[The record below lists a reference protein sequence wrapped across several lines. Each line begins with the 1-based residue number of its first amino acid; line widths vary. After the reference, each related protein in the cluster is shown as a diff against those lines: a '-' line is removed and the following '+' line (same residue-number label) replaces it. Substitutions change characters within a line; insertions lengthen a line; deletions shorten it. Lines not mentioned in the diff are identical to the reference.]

1 MAGEWFAILRS
12 GILDHLLAGKLGYG
26 ELGIYV
32 AVHLQADLR
41 TGIWV
46 GSAPR
51 ILATAPRGTSLRE
64 VQRRLQTLTEIRFL
78 RPFHTHGARGNFPWL
93 IDKYEVKLGALKGKR
108 LNAWQSESW
117 RSPLY
122 ESCAEDDADCVAD
135 TCAERVAEAA
145 PYHESGGSRKEQ
157 EKERTRTQTP
167 RAIPSP
173 DEHKR
178 RIENKK
184 QRLVRE
190 LNVAKEIAGGGQVDP
205 PPSLRQA
212 HPDLQREIAQL
223 ARARSM

>member
-1 MAGEWFAILRS
+1 MAGKWFAILRS

-26 ELGIYV
+26 ELGIYA
-32 AVHLQADLR
+32 AVHLQADFR

-64 VQRRLQTLTEIRFL
+64 VQRRLQTLTEIGFL

-108 LNAWQSESW
+108 LNALQSDSW
-117 RSPLY
+117 RSPFY
-122 ESCAEDDADCVAD
+122 ESCAEDDADCAAD
-135 TCAERVAEAA
+135 GRAEGVAEAA
-145 PYHESGGSRKEQ
+145 PYHESGGSRKDR

-173 DEHKR
+173 VEHKR
-178 RIENKK
+178 RIENRN
-184 QRLVRE
+184 QRLAKE
-190 LNVAKEIAGGGQVDP
+190 LNVAKEIACGGPIDAPRSFRG
-205 PPSLRQA
+205 L
-212 HPDLQREIAQL
+212 HPDLFEQIVDL
-223 ARARSM
+223 AKRRSM

>member
-26 ELGIYV
+26 ELGIYA
-32 AVHLQADLR
+32 AVHLQADFR
-41 TGIWV
+41 TGIWI

-108 LNAWQSESW
+108 LNAWQSVSW
-117 RSPLY
+117 RSPFY
-122 ESCAEDDADCVAD
+122 ECCAQDDADSVAD
-135 TCAERVAEAA
+135 ARAEGVAEDA
-145 PYHESGGSRKEQ
+145 PYHESGGSRKDL
-157 EKERTRTQTP
+157 EKERTRTRTP

-178 RIENKK
+178 RIEKRNE
-184 QRLVRE
+184 RLVNDV
-190 LNVAKEIAGGGQVDP
+190 NVSKEIACGGPIDAP
-205 PPSLRQA
+205 RSFRQA
-212 HPDLQREIAQL
+212 HPDVQREIARM